1 MLGRERH
8 IATAWAVR
16 LDRFVALRLLAMTIE
31 GLTGGAG
38 LGRPRFLANC
48 GLSLRLTPDSARAG
62 LARGGIHGPM
72 TSPALAFLPAI
83 LFTVL
88 TNAAAQIMLKRG
100 MMSVGALDIG
110 ADGLV
115 WTVLKVVFSPFVF
128 LGLATFVISMAS
140 HLYVL
145 SKVQLSYA
153 YPFLSLAYVVVAAY
167 SYFFFAEDLNAAR
180 IAGIGLIVAG
190 TILIAQS

>member
-1 MLGRERH
+1 
-8 IATAWAVR
+8 
-16 LDRFVALRLLAMTIE
+16 
-31 GLTGGAG
+31 
-38 LGRPRFLANC
+38 
-48 GLSLRLTPDSARAG
+48 
-62 LARGGIHGPM
+62 M

-115 WTVLKVVFSPFVF
+115 WTVLKAVFSPFVF

>member
-1 MLGRERH
+1 
-8 IATAWAVR
+8 
-16 LDRFVALRLLAMTIE
+16 
-31 GLTGGAG
+31 
-38 LGRPRFLANC
+38 
-48 GLSLRLTPDSARAG
+48 
-62 LARGGIHGPM
+62 M